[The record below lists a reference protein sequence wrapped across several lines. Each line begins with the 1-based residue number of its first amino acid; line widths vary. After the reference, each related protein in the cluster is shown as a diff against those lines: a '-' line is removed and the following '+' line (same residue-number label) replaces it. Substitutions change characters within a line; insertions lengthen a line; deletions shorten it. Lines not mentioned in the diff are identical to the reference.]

1 LFPIYVVQ
9 QERDYMPATL
19 TIADET
25 LLGES
30 EQTFTLDFL
39 TERVTVREIIRSRV
53 YEEVQLYNA
62 STPEFFHG
70 FVQPNDTEKTLN
82 GYKVRER
89 RRIDW
94 EVQYLKALQAFATN
108 GFFILVDDRQ
118 VEHLDEVVEIQY
130 NTRVSFVKLVPLV
143 GG

>member
-1 LFPIYVVQ
+1 
-9 QERDYMPATL
+9 MPATL
-19 TIADET
+19 TIADES

-30 EQTFTLDFL
+30 EQSFTLDFL

>member
-1 LFPIYVVQ
+1 
-9 QERDYMPATL
+9 MPATL
-19 TIADET
+19 TIADEN

-30 EQTFTLDFL
+30 EQSFTLAFL

-62 STPEFFHG
+62 NLPEFFQG
-70 FVQPNDTEKTLN
+70 LVQPTDTEKTLN
-82 GYKVRER
+82 GYRVRER

>member
-1 LFPIYVVQ
+1 
-9 QERDYMPATL
+9 MPATL

-30 EQTFTLDFL
+30 EQSFTLDFL

-62 STPEFFHG
+62 NTPEFFHG
-70 FVQPNDTEKTLN
+70 FIQPTDTEKTLN
-82 GYKVRER
+82 GYRVRER

-108 GFFILVDDRQ
+108 GFFILVNERQ
-118 VEHLDEVVEIQY
+118 VEDLEEVVEIQY

>member
-1 LFPIYVVQ
+1 
-9 QERDYMPATL
+9 MPATL

-62 STPEFFHG
+62 NLPEFFQG
-70 FVQPNDTEKTLN
+70 LVQPTDTEKTLN
-82 GYKVRER
+82 GYRVRER

-108 GFFILVDDRQ
+108 GFFLLVDDRQ
-118 VEHLDEVVEIQY
+118 VEDLDEVVEIQY

>member
-1 LFPIYVVQ
+1 
-9 QERDYMPATL
+9 MPVTL

-30 EQTFTLDFL
+30 EQSFTLDFL

-62 STPEFFHG
+62 SLPEYFHG

-89 RRIDW
+89 RKIDW

-118 VEHLDEVVEIQY
+118 VEDLEEVVEIRY

>member
-1 LFPIYVVQ
+1 
-9 QERDYMPATL
+9 MPATL

-70 FVQPNDTEKTLN
+70 FVQPTDTEKTLN
-82 GYKVRER
+82 GYRVRER
-89 RRIDW
+89 RKIDW
-94 EVQYLKALQAFATN
+94 EVQYLRALQAFANN

-118 VEHLDEVVEIQY
+118 VEDLDEVVEIQY